1 LRHHGKFALAAEV
14 VADIALGKE
23 FAAESGR
30 FALGRNGIGHHN
42 IDVGALDGS
51 LMTSL
56 PVKNDAVR
64 GASFIM
70 TRGSVMT
77 WPFLFCV
84 PMIDTGSMDPP
95 SSSLL
100 RTSESCAE

>member
-1 LRHHGKFALAAEV
+1 MRHDGKFALAAEV
-14 VADIALGKE
+14 IADITLGKE

-30 FALGRNGIGHHN
+30 FALGRYRMTSTL
-42 IDVGALDGS
+42 ARLTAS

-77 WPFLFCV
+77 WPFLCV
-84 PMIDTGSMDPP
+84 C
-95 SSSLL
+95 
-100 RTSESCAE
+100 R